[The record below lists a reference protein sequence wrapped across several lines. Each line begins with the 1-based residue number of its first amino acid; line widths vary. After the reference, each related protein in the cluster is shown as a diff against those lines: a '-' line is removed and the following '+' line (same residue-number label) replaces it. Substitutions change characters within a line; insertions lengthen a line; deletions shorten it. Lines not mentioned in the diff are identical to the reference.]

1 MLWAHTSKYCEY
13 IHSNSISSFKHRV
26 KSAGLSIV
34 EIKADRPFKYRVFRS
49 FKYKIPLLEVIYF
62 NSIFLDVKTG
72 SLVWWLATLHI
83 AGGWNEMSIVVLCNP
98 GHSTVLWFYEIKCK
112 TKVKNIILN
121 PFSYISKDLP
131 VLFPLYLQLSLPNS
145 NSPRQLSVSI
155 RRRCDQWAQEA
166 ESDPQG
172 HGQRHKAPP
181 GRATSS

>member
-83 AGGWNEMSIVVLCNP
+83 AGGWNEMSIVVLFHP
-98 GHSTVLWFYEIKCK
+98 GHSVILWPHPSEG
-112 TKVKNIILN
+112 
-121 PFSYISKDLP
+121 FSS
-131 VLFPLYLQLSLPNS
+131 QLVH
-145 NSPRQLSVSI
+145 PREAP
-155 RRRCDQWAQEA
+155 WACRTSGCPSEPRA
-166 ESDPQG
+166 DRAARKPQC
-172 HGQRHKAPP
+172 
-181 GRATSS
+181 